1 MFCVG
6 LLTACEDEN
15 GNETGIYGP
24 MDPTKN
30 STYEFLEVF
39 FDEITKTFPE
49 KYLHIG
55 GDEVDL
61 SSCWSTNRKLNEWLQ
76 EYDMPSDYKGLEA
89 LYIQQLQILLSR
101 KSIKKQVSESNIF
114 KSRGTKLLPILGVHT
129 AFTIEY
135 ISRKSG
141 GASYLYV

>member
-1 MFCVG
+1 
-6 LLTACEDEN
+6 
-15 GNETGIYGP
+15 
-24 MDPTKN
+24 
-30 STYEFLEVF
+30 
-39 FDEITKTFPE
+39 
-49 KYLHIG
+49 
-55 GDEVDL
+55 
-61 SSCWSTNRKLNEWLQ
+61 
-76 EYDMPSDYKGLEA
+76 MPSDYKGLEA

-101 KSIKKQVSESNIF
+101 KSIKKQVSESNIL